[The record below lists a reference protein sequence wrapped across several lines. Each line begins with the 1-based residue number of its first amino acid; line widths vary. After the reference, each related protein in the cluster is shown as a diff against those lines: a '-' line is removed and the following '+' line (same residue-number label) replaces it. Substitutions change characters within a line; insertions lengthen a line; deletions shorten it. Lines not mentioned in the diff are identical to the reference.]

1 MKELIKV
8 IAFDADDTL
17 WSNEPFFQEI
27 EKQYT
32 DLLKPYGTSEDISA
46 ALFQTEMNNLKYLG
60 YGAKAFT
67 ISMVETALHVSG
79 QKISGTDIQHII
91 ELGKSLLKMPIEL
104 LPGVKETLKEL
115 KEKGKYKL
123 VVATKGD
130 LLDQENKLERSGL
143 ASYFDHIEVM
153 SDKTEKEYQR
163 MLNILQIAPSEFVM
177 IGNSLKSDIQPVLSL
192 GGYGIHIPFEV
203 MWKHEV
209 VDTFLQEFFRISGTH
224 HSGRLSDRIT
234 LKLTV
239 FNTFHH
245 SIIVLHNQECTQL
258 FPSIESALCGHIC
271 IVCQKVNRCV
281 LIFCQQFGS
290 HFFNAFLCIVESSF
304 HFFLRFPYITDH
316 QIITRIDH
324 IRYPV
329 ENPESRIPGKSNII
343 GPIYTGI
350 TYRHFS
356 STTINRSKYSHV
368 RIIHAKPKYT
378 A

>member
-91 ELGKSLLKMPIEL
+91 EL
-104 LPGVKETLKEL
+104 LPGVKETLKVL

-209 VDTFLQEFFRISGTH
+209 VDTFTH
-224 HSGRLSDRIT
+224 DH
-234 LKLTV
+234 LKQV
-239 FNTFHH
+239 
-245 SIIVLHNQECTQL
+245 
-258 FPSIESALCGHIC
+258 
-271 IVCQKVNRCV
+271 K
-281 LIFCQQFGS
+281 
-290 HFFNAFLCIVESSF
+290 
-304 HFFLRFPYITDH
+304 
-316 QIITRIDH
+316 RID
-324 IRYPV
+324 
-329 ENPESRIPGKSNII
+329 ELLLL
-343 GPIYTGI
+343 
-350 TYRHFS
+350 F
-356 STTINRSKYSHV
+356 
-368 RIIHAKPKYT
+368 
-378 A
+378 